1 MAHQRNESLN
11 PVNGVNWREMS
22 IQDILELAIADEE
35 EARDY
40 YKRAADLTG
49 NMHTRRL
56 LLSLSEM
63 EQGHADQLRKELQE
77 LLIQREEE
85 TGIAD

>member
-1 MAHQRNESLN
+1 MSHHRNESLN
-11 PVNGVNWREMS
+11 WKEMS

-40 YKRAADLTG
+40 YRRAAELTG
-49 NMHTRRL
+49 NMHTRRV

-63 EQGHADQLRKELQE
+63 EQGHADQLRKELDE
-77 LLIQREEE
+77 LLLQRESE
-85 TGIAD
+85 TGMAD